1 MAVTA
6 TETNRLSNV
15 LKAELFPELGYCREV
30 VIVNEAVVKEY
41 VPGSVVGKVTASGKY
56 RLAVETAVDGSKVFG
71 GVVLEAKSIAAT
83 TDTKVLILKRGP
95 ASVSKGALSID
106 ATYDDGTKLGVV
118 YTAMEAAG
126 VQLLETV

>member
-1 MAVTA
+1 MIIA
-6 TETNRLSNV
+6 TETQRLSNV

-30 VIVNEAVVKEY
+30 VTVNEAAAAEY
-41 VPGSVVGKVTASGKY
+41 VPGTVVGKVTTGGKY
-56 RLAVETAVDGSKVFG
+56 KVAVETATDGSKVFA

-95 ASVSKGALSID
+95 ASVSKGALVID
-106 ATYDDGTKLGVV
+106 ATYDNATKLGVV

-126 VQLLETV
+126 IQLLETA